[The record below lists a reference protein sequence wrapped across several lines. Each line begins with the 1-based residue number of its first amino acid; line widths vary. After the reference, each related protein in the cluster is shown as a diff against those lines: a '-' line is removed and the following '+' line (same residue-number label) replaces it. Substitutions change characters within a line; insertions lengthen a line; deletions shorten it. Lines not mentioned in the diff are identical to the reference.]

1 MDKTSFHLL
10 ILTPYGHY
18 FEGDVAFLEVHSEEY
33 NLGILPGHAPL
44 VSTLA
49 ISKMTIKAMGKVSVY
64 AIGGGVIN
72 VEKERVTLILNSVE
86 RDDEIDVARAQE
98 AKKRAEDRLK
108 DAKNNETIDV
118 NRAQFA
124 FMRAVNRIETKSKGR
139 N

>member
-1 MDKTSFHLL
+1 MDNSSFHLL
-10 ILTPYGHY
+10 ILTPYGCY

-108 DAKNNETIDV
+108 EAQNNETIDV
-118 NRAQFA
+118 NRAKLA
-124 FMRAVNRIETKSKGR
+124 FMRAVNRIEVKSKGR
-139 N
+139 D

>member
-108 DAKNNETIDV
+108 ETGVRLLCLSSSGWHGEHFPV
-118 NRAQFA
+118 NSNFTRL
-124 FMRAVNRIETKSKGR
+124 VIL
-139 N
+139 

>member
-1 MDKTSFHLL
+1 MDNSSFHLL
-10 ILTPYGHY
+10 ILTPYGRY

-49 ISKMTIKAMGKVSVY
+49 ISKMVIKGMGKTYTY

-72 VEKERVTLILNSVE
+72 VEKEKVTLILNSVE
-86 RDDEIDVARAQE
+86 REDEIDVARAQE
-98 AKKRAEDRLK
+98 EKKRAEDRLK
-108 DAKNNETIDV
+108 EAQNNETIDV
-118 NRAQFA
+118 NRAKLA

-139 N
+139 D

>member
-10 ILTPYGHY
+10 ILTPYGRY

-72 VEKERVTLILNSVE
+72 VEKERATLILNSVE

-98 AKKRAEDRLK
+98 AKKRAEERLSLG
-108 DAKNNETIDV
+108 ATENAVDV
-118 NRAQFA
+118 NRAKIA
-124 FMRAVNRIETKSKGR
+124 LLKAINRIETASKD
-139 N
+139 